1 MDNAYQN
8 SGLDNG
14 YHSIRE
20 ITGFLDEK
28 KVIIPSYQ
36 RGYRWGETQVTY
48 LLQDVFE
55 YLHSDIE
62 MESVPNYCIQPL
74 VVSILD
80 HVGEKKTEVHVIDG
94 QQRLTTL
101 SLLLRAVSELQEVQE
116 LSLKFPSVQLT
127 YPSKTTQ
134 TGEHA
139 GEEKG
144 LEKRESEGN
153 ALDVA
158 YRNQAKKIIKRWI
171 DENLVQKAGDRENLK
186 SLLERFR
193 GILLDKTQFIWYVV
207 HCDGQE
213 KSEQK
218 VFENFN
224 RGKIGLTDAELI
236 KAEFM
241 NPEEYEVAYEQMKD
255 RQILIATFWDT
266 IEKRM
271 EDEEFWDFFPHREKY
286 DNDTRIDSLFEL
298 YLRMEQVT
306 FKREEILGEREL
318 YEKLSSYCKK
328 QKSSNQKTI
337 FDVWQE
343 ILNLFAFIESL
354 YENNEL
360 YNLFSLYK
368 KFIRDGIRDG
378 GRNYYAECVKS
389 LKTMQ
394 DQDRDQREIILK
406 KQIWE
411 CFMGQNT
418 IDPDKEKRK
427 KQIQDKLLTIEY
439 HDPQMVAVMLM
450 FAVAQIN
457 HVSEVSGIS
466 GHSVEQSK
474 QKVSRFPFYFYW
486 KKKDAD
492 QKEYWQQE
500 HIFARK
506 ENYLD
511 YDLYWK
517 KKIEAGLE
525 TEEHYWELLEKVA
538 EYCAVSPTENPQ
550 FMQYVNMLCGKKD
563 GEIPYPLSKNYKPGV
578 KAKPGDC
585 ECDQFDESKISE
597 YIRNFNSPYD
607 LQVRRYIRFYQ
618 EGRNRKK
625 YLGYRRGVIEKGL
638 AGFLGTLAN
647 PEDVLEN
654 LSAAWLENTTLNSGK
669 WDKKKIVELFE
680 DCLQGSLGPLEL
692 QDCQMLLQKWMEDYI
707 KDFFKA
713 KEDAVEVDDGTD
725 GNDRNFTYTT
735 LVADNSIANMT
746 LLPQKVN
753 GSIGNGPL
761 FEKKHI
767 IFEKFSNVYI
777 PMTALQIYMGKYEGN
792 GISGQW
798 LFEQRIEYFDD
809 ICTTLA
815 SFFSVIQ

>member
-1 MDNAYQN
+1 M
-8 SGLDNG
+8 DNG

-20 ITGFLDEK
+20 ITEFLAGK
-28 KVIIPSYQ
+28 MVIIPSYQ

-55 YLHSDIE
+55 YLHSDLE
-62 MESVPNYCIQPL
+62 MENLPSYCIQPL

-80 HVGEKKTEVHVIDG
+80 RMGEKTEVHVIDG

-101 SLLLRAVSELQEVQE
+101 SLLLRAVSELNEVQE
-116 LSLKFPSVQLT
+116 LSLKFPSIQLE
-127 YPSKTTQ
+127 YPSKTAQ
-134 TGEHA
+134 
-139 GEEKG
+139 
-144 LEKRESEGN
+144 EGN
-153 ALDVA
+153 ELDVA
-158 YRNQAKKIIKRWI
+158 YRNQAKKLIKTWI
-171 DENLVQKAGDRENLK
+171 DENLVQKAIDSDNLK
-186 SLLERFR
+186 ALLERFK
-193 GILLDKTQFIWYVV
+193 GILLEKTQFIWYMVD
-207 HCDGQE
+207 CDAQE
-213 KSEQK
+213 KTEQK

-271 EDEEFWDFFPHREKY
+271 EDEEFWDFFPHRDKY
-286 DNDTRIDSLFEL
+286 DSDTKIDSLFEL
-298 YLRMEQVT
+298 YLRMEQVQ
-306 FKREEILGEREL
+306 FKQEEILGEREL
-318 YEKLSSYCKK
+318 YENLRSYCKN
-328 QKSSNQKTI
+328 QKVTNQKTI

-368 KFIRDGIRDG
+368 KFIRDEGSK
-378 GRNYYAECVKS
+378 NYYEECVKS
-389 LKTMQ
+389 LKYMQ
-394 DQDRDQREIILK
+394 TQDRDQRGIILK
-406 KQIWE
+406 KKIWE
-411 CFMGQNT
+411 CFIGQNT
-418 IDPDKEKRK
+418 IAPDIK
-427 KQIQDKLLTIEY
+427 KQIRDKLLTIGF
-439 HDPQMVAVMLM
+439 HHPQLVAVMLT

-466 GHSVEQSK
+466 DHSVKQSK

-486 KKKDAD
+486 KRKEAD
-492 QKEYWQQE
+492 HKEYWQQE

-517 KKIEAGLE
+517 KKIETGVE
-525 TEEHYWELLEKVA
+525 TEEHYWQLLEKAA
-538 EYCAVSPTENPQ
+538 EYCAVSLTENPP
-550 FMQYVNMLCGKKD
+550 FMQYVNLLCNKKD

-578 KAKPGDC
+578 KAQPGDC
-585 ECDQFDESKISE
+585 DCDQFDESKIRE
-597 YIRNFNSPYD
+597 YIRNNDSAYD
-607 LQVRRYIRFYQ
+607 LQVRRYIRFFQ
-618 EGRNRKK
+618 GGRNRKK
-625 YLGYRRGVIEKGL
+625 YLGYRRELIEKGL
-638 AGFLGTLAN
+638 AGFLGTLAV
-647 PEDVLEN
+647 PEDVLQE
-654 LSAAWLENTTLNSGK
+654 LPVSWLENAAVNSGK
-669 WDKKKIVELFE
+669 WDKKKIVGMFADCVQGCLGQQEL
-680 DCLQGSLGPLEL
+680 L
-692 QDCQMLLQKWMEDYI
+692 DCQNLLQKWMEDYI

-713 KEDAVEVDDGTD
+713 KEDDIDEGDCGDDD
-725 GNDRNFTYTT
+725 KVSTYTI
-735 LVADNSIANMT
+735 LVADNTIANMT

-761 FEKKHI
+761 FEKKHT

-777 PMTALQIYMGKYEGN
+777 PMSALQIYMGKYEGS

-798 LFEQRIEYFDD
+798 LFEQRIEYFND
-809 ICTTLA
+809 ICTTLE
-815 SFFSVIQ
+815 SFFKVIQ